1 MRKSK
6 REMYPLVKLWFE
18 SSMQKKDFCKKH
30 GISYHGLNYW
40 IKKYN
45 KGTHPVKPTAP
56 SGFIYNKGTHPV
68 KPTAPSGFIPLTIK
82 ESLTRETGTTPEIEL
97 DLPHGIRLRI
107 Y

>member
-1 MRKSK
+1 
-6 REMYPLVKLWFE
+6 MYPLVKRWFE
-18 SSMQKKDFCKKH
+18 SSMPKKEFCRKH
-30 GISYHGLNYW
+30 NVGYYSLNYW

-45 KGTHPVKPTAP
+45 KEKHPVKPSP
-56 SGFIYNKGTHPV
+56 STGFV
-68 KPTAPSGFIPLTIK
+68 PLTIK

>member
-56 SGFIYNKGTHPV
+56 SGFI
-68 KPTAPSGFIPLTIK
+68 PLTIK

>member
-1 MRKSK
+1 
-6 REMYPLVKLWFE
+6 MYPLVKLWFE

-30 GISYHGLNYW
+30 GVSYHGLNYW

-45 KGTHPVKPTAP
+45 KGT
-56 SGFIYNKGTHPV
+56 YPV

>member
-6 REMYPLVKLWFE
+6 QEMYPLVKLWFE
-18 SSMQKKDFCKKH
+18 SSMQKNDFCKKH
-30 GISYHGLNYW
+30 GVSYHGLNYW

-56 SGFIYNKGTHPV
+56 SGFI
-68 KPTAPSGFIPLTIK
+68 PLTIR
-82 ESLTRETGTTPEIEL
+82 ESLTRETGSSPEIEL